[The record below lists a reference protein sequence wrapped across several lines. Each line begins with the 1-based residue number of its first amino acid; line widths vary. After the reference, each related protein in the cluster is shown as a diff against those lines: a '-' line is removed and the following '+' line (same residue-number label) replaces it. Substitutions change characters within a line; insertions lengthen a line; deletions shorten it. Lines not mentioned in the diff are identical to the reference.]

1 MSFRPNASSS
11 ARAASRGDAVP
22 EAGAAAAIRQRI
34 GAPSK
39 LIEREKVE
47 RTLAQARAG
56 LGDEAYGAAWKEGH
70 SAPLERIL
78 GLETGPRP

>member
-56 LGDEAYGAAWKEGH
+56 LGEVYGAAWKEGH
-70 SAPLERIL
+70 SAPLDRIL